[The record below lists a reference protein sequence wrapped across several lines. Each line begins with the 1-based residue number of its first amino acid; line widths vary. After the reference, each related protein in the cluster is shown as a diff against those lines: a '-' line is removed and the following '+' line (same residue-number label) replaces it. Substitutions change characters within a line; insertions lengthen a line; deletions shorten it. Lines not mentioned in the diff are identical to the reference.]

1 VNPDLGI
8 LDRLAQ
14 ALMFCLVVALIL
26 LLAQF
31 YVPLFKQNQ
40 RLRERNLKLEAAI
53 NKAESEGRRMER
65 EINALQHDSDAV
77 ERRIR
82 EQLGYGKPDEFIIRF
97 DPPKTNRFTG
107 N

>member
-1 VNPDLGI
+1 MRPDLGI

-14 ALMFCLVVALIL
+14 ALLFCLLVALVL

-40 RLRERNLKLEAAI
+40 RLREKNLQLEASI
-53 NKAESEGRRMER
+53 QKAEAEARRMER
-65 EINALQHDSDAV
+65 EIHSLQNDPEAI
-77 ERRIR
+77 ERSIR

-97 DPPKTNRFTG
+97 DPPETNRFTG

>member
-1 VNPDLGI
+1 MKPNLGY

-14 ALMFCLVVALIL
+14 FLMFCLLVALVL

-40 RLRERNLKLEAAI
+40 RYRERNIELEAAI
-53 NKAESEGRRMER
+53 QKEEAKARAMER
-65 EINALQHDSDAV
+65 EINSLQYDPEAV
-77 ERRIR
+77 ERRAR

-97 DPPKTNRFTG
+97 DPPETNRLTLE
-107 N
+107 